1 MIITVVLKGVSIFV
15 TRKTKTNYIAIFNC
29 IRIQLADLVNKQN
42 IVKEG
47 WRHEGLKCYK
57 RKEKEPF
64 GINVD
69 PLIYSYDHIKC
80 L

>member
-42 IVKEG
+42 IVKDPCEG
-47 WRHEGLKCYK
+47 
-57 RKEKEPF
+57 
-64 GINVD
+64 
-69 PLIYSYDHIKC
+69 
-80 L
+80 